1 MSYIIENENSKVRY
15 SSDEICPMCGAYTVD
30 GGVCSKCLAD
40 HEVQKPVIDSRKA
53 LNETDF

>member
-1 MSYIIENENSKVRY
+1 MGYIIENENTKVRY
-15 SSDEICPMCGAYTVD
+15 TSDEICPMCGAYSVD

-40 HEVQKPVIDSRKA
+40 QEVQRPADDSRKA

>member
-15 SSDEICPMCGAYTVD
+15 SSDEICPMCGAYAVD
-30 GGVCSKCLAD
+30 GGVCHKCLANP
-40 HEVQKPVIDSRKA
+40 EVQKQIIDDRKA

>member
-1 MSYIIENENSKVRY
+1 MGYIIENENTKARY
-15 SSDEICPMCGAYTVD
+15 TSDEICPMCGAYSVD

-40 HEVQKPVIDSRKA
+40 QEVQRPADDSRKA